1 MMSKNKVS
9 FNELSAL
16 LDATTNG
23 LDEAFEFRW
32 LREPGP
38 VEREIWVQTSL
49 KENMIRITFPFQD
62 VNGRGRIWLK
72 RVNRK
77 IDKKDVFKLLE
88 IARFLSVNL
97 ECPIRMHKL
106 TESEISQF
114 VSLEQILNLTSAA
127 EMNQIN

>member
-1 MMSKNKVS
+1 MSKNKVS
-9 FNELSAL
+9 FDQLSAL
-16 LDATTNG
+16 LGATANDM
-23 LDEAFEFRW
+23 DEAFEFRW
-32 LREPGP
+32 LRETDT
-38 VEREIWVQTSL
+38 VEREVLVQTSP

-114 VSLEQILNLTSAA
+114 LSLEQILNLTSAA
-127 EMNQIN
+127 EINQIN

>member
-1 MMSKNKVS
+1 MSKNKVS
-9 FNELSAL
+9 FDQLSAL

-23 LDEAFEFRW
+23 MDEAFEFRW
-32 LREPGP
+32 LRETGP
-38 VEREIWVQTSL
+38 VEQEILVQTSL
-49 KENMIRITFPFQD
+49 KENVIKVTFPFQD

-97 ECPIRMHKL
+97 DCSIRMHKL

-114 VSLEQILNLTSAA
+114 ISFEQILNLTYA
-127 EMNQIN
+127 N